1 MQVTT
6 SLPGL
11 LESLTSTLPVE
22 IATGI
27 ILGGGAALWGWWR
40 WGPSKRRELTTP
52 DRLDYSLKLGATARQ
67 LDMLN
72 LYDQQLLESGDVEHL
87 WPRIQGCLDNLLEIG
102 FGPAA
107 KNATGNA
114 GSGFS
119 KDEGA
124 VAMLMVGTISNL
136 ATGYAQQ
143 LKLRI
148 IEDTTVTTRVR
159 PDRMGLSDWAELY
172 RFAEKVFDPTQ
183 RTPRGISRL
192 ERRLRRR
199 LIDMKN
205 SMDAEEQAA

>member
-1 MQVTT
+1 M
-6 SLPGL
+6 
-11 LESLTSTLPVE
+11 E

-119 KDEGA
+119 KDEGT
-124 VAMLMVGTISNL
+124 VAMLMVG
-136 ATGYAQQ
+136 A
-143 LKLRI
+143 
-148 IEDTTVTTRVR
+148 
-159 PDRMGLSDWAELY
+159 
-172 RFAEKVFDPTQ
+172 
-183 RTPRGISRL
+183 
-192 ERRLRRR
+192 
-199 LIDMKN
+199 
-205 SMDAEEQAA
+205 